1 VLAGLPLTE
10 FLKHILN
17 IGQQQNEVLQNLT
30 RDGRV
35 LFCSV
40 CLQVSVDLGLEIIMK
55 FCHVLTAERVL
66 CVT

>member
-1 VLAGLPLTE
+1 LAGLPLTE
-10 FLKHILN
+10 FIKYILN
-17 IGQQQNEVLQNLT
+17 IRQQQNEFSEYLT

-40 CLQVSVDLGLEIIMK
+40 SLQVSVDLGLDVIML
-55 FCHVLTAERVL
+55 FCHVLTAERVA